1 VHTRR
6 KPEIKMKRATF
17 LALACVAALGAPLAM
32 AQAAYPS
39 KPVKLLVGY
48 PPGGAS
54 DIVARLVAQELSK
67 MNGQAFVV
75 ENKPG
80 VGGMLSMSL
89 VAKAPA
95 DGYTLGLGVSGT
107 LTTGPHLQKAKL
119 YDPLTAFESIGMV
132 AKAPM
137 VLLAGPGF
145 KFDSVNALVREAKAK
160 PGELMIASGAQ
171 AFELAAQLFK
181 SKAGVDI
188 ATVPY
193 PGGAAASID
202 VMAGRVP
209 LMVDTIG
216 AQQENIKA
224 GKLRALA
231 VLDSKRSAVLPEVP
245 TMAEAGVAGY
255 EAVGWTSLV
264 APQGTP
270 DAIVNKLNK
279 QVGEILAQAE
289 VRKKLLAV
297 GFDPSPGSPADLQR
311 TVAAEFAKWGDVI
324 KTSGMTPQ

>member
-1 VHTRR
+1 
-6 KPEIKMKRATF
+6 MKRATF
-17 LALACVAALGAPLAM
+17 LALTCLALSAPLAI
-32 AQAAYPS
+32 AQVPAYPS

-80 VGGMLSMSL
+80 VGGMLSMSM
-89 VAKAPA
+89 VTKAPA

-107 LTTGPHLQKAKL
+107 LTTGPHLQKTKL
-119 YDPLTAFESIGMV
+119 YDPLTAFQPIGMI

-137 VLLAGPGF
+137 VLLAGPSF
-145 KFDSVNALVREAKAK
+145 KYDSVNALVREAKAK

-181 SKAGVDI
+181 SKAGVDV

-193 PGGAAASID
+193 PGGAQASID

-216 AQQENIKA
+216 AQQENIRA

-231 VLDSKRSAVLPEVP
+231 VLDSKRSAVLPDVP
-245 TMAEAGVAGY
+245 TMAESGVAGY
-255 EAVGWTSLV
+255 EALGWTSLV
-264 APQGTP
+264 APKGTP
-270 DAIVNKLNK
+270 DDIVKKLNH
-279 QVGEILAQAE
+279 QVGQILAQAE
-289 VRKKLLAV
+289 TRKKLLAV
-297 GFDPSPGSPADLQR
+297 GFDPWYGSPADLQR
-311 TVAAEFAKWGDVI
+311 TVAAEYAKWGDVI
-324 KTSGMTPQ
+324 KASGMTAQ

>member
-1 VHTRR
+1 
-6 KPEIKMKRATF
+6 MKRATF
-17 LALACVAALGAPLAM
+17 LALACLAAFPGTQAL
-32 AQAAYPS
+32 AQAPAWPN
-39 KPVKLLVGY
+39 KPVRLLVGY

-54 DIVARLVAQELSK
+54 DIVARIMAQELSK
-67 MNGQAFVV
+67 LNAQSFVV

-107 LTTGPHLQKAKL
+107 LTTGPHLQKTKL
-119 YDPLTAFESIGMV
+119 YEPRADFEPIAMV

-145 KFDSVNALVREAKAK
+145 KYDNVQALVREAKAH
-160 PGELMIASGAQ
+160 PGQIMYASGAQ
-171 AFELAAQLFK
+171 AFELALQLFK
-181 SKAGVDI
+181 SRAGIDLGS
-188 ATVPY
+188 VPY

-209 LMVDTIG
+209 IMADTIG

-231 VLDSKRSAVLPEVP
+231 VLDSTRSPVFPDVP
-245 TMAEAGVAGY
+245 TMVEAGVSGY
-255 EAVGWTSLV
+255 QAVGWTSLV
-264 APQGTP
+264 APKGTP
-270 DAIVNKLNK
+270 QPIVDKLNAQIKEVLARPEIK
-279 QVGEILAQAE
+279 Q
-289 VRKKLLAV
+289 KLLTI
-297 GFDPSPGSPADLQR
+297 GFEPWYGSPKDLQH
-311 TVAAEFAKWGDVI
+311 TIVTEYDKWGAVVRDA
-324 KTSGMTPQ
+324 GMSVN

>member
-1 VHTRR
+1 
-6 KPEIKMKRATF
+6 MKRATF
-17 LALACVAALGAPLAM
+17 LALTCLAALAAPLAF
-32 AQAAYPS
+32 AQAPAYPS
-39 KPVKLLVGY
+39 KPVKVLVGY

-54 DIVARLVAQELSK
+54 DIVARLLSQELSK

-80 VGGMLSMSL
+80 VGGMLSMSM

-107 LTTGPHLQKAKL
+107 LTTGPHLQKARL
-119 YDPLTAFESIGMV
+119 YDPLTEFQMIGMV

-145 KFDSVNALVREAKAK
+145 KFDSVNALIREAKAR
-160 PGELMIASGAQ
+160 PGELMLASGAQ

-181 SKAGVDI
+181 SKAGI
-188 ATVPY
+188 NIGTVPY
-193 PGGAAASID
+193 PGGAQASID

-209 LMVDTIG
+209 LMIDTIG

-224 GKLRALA
+224 GKLRAIA

-245 TMAEAGVAGY
+245 TMAESGVIGY
-255 EAVGWTSLV
+255 EALGWTSLV
-264 APQGTP
+264 APKGTP
-270 DAIVNKLNK
+270 EAIINKLNH
-279 QVGEILAQAE
+279 QVREILAQPEIRA
-289 VRKKLLAV
+289 KLMAIA
-297 GFDPSPGSPADLQR
+297 FDPWHGSPAELQR
-311 TVAAEFAKWGDVI
+311 TVATEYAKWGDVV
-324 KTSGMTPQ
+324 KTSGMTAQ